1 MVRGVRGHD
10 RLWDVAALGGLA
22 LAALALCWPLGLT
35 NRILAGIDAFTY
47 FTPYWAY
54 RMEAFRAGVV
64 PLWNPYLFS
73 GAPFLANIQAAV
85 LYPLHWPLSWLGPE
99 QALVWSALLHVWMAS
114 AFTYLF
120 ARRTLRV
127 RHLAAFGA
135 GQIFGL
141 GGFTLARIENIN
153 QLNALAWLPAL
164 LWLYDECLRQP
175 SHAFSGRRAA
185 PFIGL
190 SVAIALQLLAGHTQT
205 TFINMV
211 GLGLW
216 ALLSLGRPL
225 RPARLWP
232 LLSVVIAMGLAAAQL
247 LPTLEL
253 NGLGL
258 RTGGLPYRQ
267 AVSFSLRPQLLLQS
281 LLPPFGRGL
290 AEAFGSEGYA
300 EFVGYVGVSGLLL
313 AGFGVLTGWRSAVTR
328 WGGWLRPVAL
338 AAAGL
343 LLALG
348 AYNPLTYVLWRFVP
362 GFDLFRAPARWLALF
377 ALGCAQLAALG
388 IDGLAKA
395 DPVRPAARPR
405 GRLTWAMI
413 ALVVLA
419 GVALLVLQV
428 WPSAPTVAGWVA
440 AAAATVVLIG
450 WSQRAAQKKSP
461 AAEGPAAWL
470 QFAPALLVAL
480 LLGELLLASRGLPYT
495 LATAPMA
502 TSLRTAPAALLG
514 ATEAQPPAGRDRFLS
529 LSDIR
534 FDPGDLAEL
543 RDLQSDRLPPEAV
556 ERMVRATKQVEVL
569 SPNLSL
575 FYRLPA
581 VDGYDGGLL
590 PLQRYVLLQELFLSS
605 GEMTPDGRLREQL
618 GATPDRR
625 LLDLTG
631 VRFVV
636 TDKQRDLWVDDVY
649 YDLEQPAIAAGGTR
663 IDLDLAGYPSFIA
676 DAVGLVV
683 QATSGTEPHPVLLE
697 VTPFEGAQ
705 VSVAF
710 EAPPTPA
717 NGPVAPVIVPLP
729 AAVRPAQIVLHNNGD
744 GELML
749 LGMSLIDRSTGA
761 HASVTVSP
769 HGDFRRIHSG
779 DVKVYERL
787 GAPGRAWIVHGV
799 LPVAGAEA
807 AQAAVAEAS
816 FDPRAVAV
824 VEADLPAA
832 GPAPA
837 GPGEQVTIGDYEAA
851 RLTLRATLTEP
862 GLLVVADAW
871 YPGWRGQV
879 DGEDVEIVPANLLYR
894 AVALGPGVHEVA
906 MSYEPR
912 SWRAGVWISLAT
924 AAVLLIALLAA
935 LRDRFIRL

>member
-1 MVRGVRGHD
+1 MRGRD
-10 RLWDVAALGGLA
+10 RLWDLAALGGLA
-22 LAALALCWPLGLT
+22 LAALVICWPLGLT

-47 FTPYWAY
+47 FTPYWAH

-85 LYPLHWPLSWLGPE
+85 LYPLHWPLSWLRPE

-114 AFTYLF
+114 AFTYVF

-127 RHLAAFGA
+127 RSLAALGA
-135 GQIFGL
+135 GLIYGL

-164 LWLYDECLRQP
+164 LWLYDECLREP
-175 SHAFSGRRAA
+175 RAGSPARRSV

-190 SVAIALQLLAGHTQT
+190 SAAIALQLLAGHTQT
-205 TFINMV
+205 TFINMI

-216 ALLSLGRPL
+216 ALLSVGRPL

-232 LLSVVIAMGLAAAQL
+232 LLSVIVAVSLAAAQL
-247 LPTLEL
+247 LPTIEL

-300 EFVGYVGVSGLLL
+300 EFVGYVGVSGLFL
-313 AGFGVLTGWRSAVTR
+313 AGLGVLAGWRSTLTR
-328 WGGWLRPVAL
+328 WGGWLRPGVL
-338 AAAGL
+338 AAVGL

-377 ALGCAQLAALG
+377 ALGCALLAALG
-388 IDGLAKA
+388 LDGPGKGGPL
-395 DPVRPAARPR
+395 RPMSRPR
-405 GRLTWAMI
+405 GRLARTLIVA
-413 ALVVLA
+413 AVLA
-419 GVALLVLQV
+419 GVALLALQI
-428 WPSAPTVAGWVA
+428 WPPAPTVAGWVTT
-440 AAAATVVLIG
+440 AAATVFLIG
-450 WSQRAAQKKSP
+450 WSQRAAQRSRP
-461 AAEGPAAWL
+461 AAEGPATGHYL
-470 QFAPALLVAL
+470 VPTLLIALLT
-480 LLGELLLASRGLPYT
+480 GELLLASRSLPFT

-502 TSLRTAPAALLG
+502 TSLRTAPAALLA

-543 RDLQSDRLPPEAV
+543 RNLQADRLPADAV
-556 ERMVRATKQVEVL
+556 ERMVRAVKQVEVL
-569 SPNLSL
+569 SPNLPL

-590 PLQRYVLLQELFLSS
+590 PLQRYVLLQKLFLSS

-618 GATPDRR
+618 TAAPDRR

-649 YDLEQPAIAAGGTR
+649 YDLEQPAQAAAGGR
-663 IDLDLAGYPSFIA
+663 IDLDLAGYPSFAA
-676 DAVGLVV
+676 DAVGMVV
-683 QATSGTEPHPVLLE
+683 QAASGTEPLPGLLE
-697 VTPFEGAQ
+697 VVPVEGAAAA
-705 VSVAF
+705 VPF
-710 EAPPTPA
+710 EAPPAPA
-717 NGPVAPVIVPLP
+717 NGNAAPVIVPLP
-729 AAVRPAQIVLHNNGD
+729 QAMQPTRIVLHNNGE

-749 LGMSLIDRSTGA
+749 LGVSLIDRSAGA
-761 HASVTVSP
+761 HASITVSP

-779 DVKVYERL
+779 DVKIYERL

-799 LPVAGAEA
+799 LPAADAQA
-807 AQAAVAEAS
+807 AQAAVAEDG

-824 VEADLPAA
+824 VEADLPAVD
-832 GPAPA
+832 PAPA
-837 GPGEQVTIGDYEAA
+837 LPGEQVTILDYEAE

-871 YPGWRGQV
+871 YPGWRAQV
-879 DGEDVEIVPANLLYR
+879 DGEDVQIVPANLLYR
-894 AVALGPGVHEVA
+894 SVALGPGSHEVT
-906 MSYEPR
+906 MSYEPQ
-912 SWRAGVWISLAT
+912 SWRVGVWISLAT
-924 AAVLLIALLAA
+924 AAGLLIALLAA